1 MTKLELKKHLMAL
14 KNKIKNAHIGSH
26 NAKDFYFR
34 IYDTKRLEYIYDIEL
49 SPNTLSSYSSGIKKR
64 NEVFM
69 KSIDKE
75 RYVIE
80 HGLNYRDNESNM
92 IYENDLLLYENEA
105 TNEKEFLITKFNIIK
120 GAYLINFDDKEI
132 LPFEFLITNKRY
144 TKVIDSIRNIQ
155 LDILITEAEQNE
167 KDDTDTDTD
176 DDTTINN
183 INSNIVSL
191 GTAIIKP

>member
-1 MTKLELKKHLMAL
+1 
-14 KNKIKNAHIGSH
+14 
-26 NAKDFYFR
+26 
-34 IYDTKRLEYIYDIEL
+34 
-49 SPNTLSSYSSGIKKR
+49 
-64 NEVFM
+64 M

-75 RYVIE
+75 KYVIE

-155 LDILITEAEQNE
+155 LDILLTEAEQNE
-167 KDDTDTDTD
+167 KDDTDTDTN

-183 INSNIVSL
+183 INSNIVAL